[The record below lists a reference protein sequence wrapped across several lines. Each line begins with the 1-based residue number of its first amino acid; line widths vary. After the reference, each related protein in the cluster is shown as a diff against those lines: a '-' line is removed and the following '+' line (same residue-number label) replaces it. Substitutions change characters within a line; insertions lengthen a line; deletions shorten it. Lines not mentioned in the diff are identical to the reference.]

1 MKTLRLGICGL
12 GTVASGVVNVLNR
25 NRELITSRAGC
36 AIEIIQVAS
45 RSKKDNCDLT
55 GIEFTTDLNAVVNNP
70 DVDVVLELIGGYDVA
85 KGIVESAL
93 KAGKHVV
100 TANKALIAEHGN
112 ELFALAQEHGVTV
125 SYEAGVAG
133 GIPVIKVLREG
144 LTANAVTSIA
154 GIINGT
160 GNFILTEMK
169 DKGRAFED
177 VLAEAQALGYAEADP
192 TFDVEGIDAAHK
204 LTILASSA
212 FGISLQ
218 FDKTFTEGIG
228 SLSTFDVKHAAELGY
243 VIKHLGIARKRDE
256 GIELRVH
263 PALVPDSEL
272 LADVDGVMNA
282 VMVNGDAVGKTL
294 YYGAGAGSEA
304 TASAVIAD
312 VVDIAREFAK
322 GVAGVVPS
330 LGFNAELRTEPRVLS
345 IEETVCPYYLRIM
358 VDDTPGTLAKIATV
372 MSEHSIN
379 IESVAQNEAEQVGDV
394 IPLIIMTHEVNEAL
408 MNKAI
413 EAIEA
418 LESTQG
424 SIVKLRVAQF

>member
-25 NRELITSRAGC
+25 NRDLITSRAGC
-36 AIEIIQVAS
+36 SIEIVQVAS
-45 RSKKDNCDLT
+45 RRKRDNCDLS
-55 GIEFTTDLNAVVNNP
+55 GVDFTTDLNAVVNNP

-85 KGIVESAL
+85 KDIVETAL

-112 ELFALAQEHGVTV
+112 ELFSLARENGVIIG
-125 SYEAGVAG
+125 YEAGVAG
-133 GIPVIKVLREG
+133 GIPVIKALREG
-144 LTANAVTSIA
+144 LTANAIQSIA

-169 DKGRAFED
+169 ERGRAFED

-218 FDKTFTEGIG
+218 FDKTFTEGI
-228 SLSTFDVKHAAELGY
+228 SNLSTLDVKHAADLGY

-256 GIELRVH
+256 GVEVRVH
-263 PALVPDSEL
+263 PALVEDSEL
-272 LADVDGVMNA
+272 LARVDGVMNA
-282 VMVNGDAVGKTL
+282 VVINGDAVGKTL

-312 VVDIAREFAK
+312 VIDIAREYSK
-322 GVAGVVPS
+322 DVSGVVPS
-330 LGFNAELRTEPRVLS
+330 LGFNDELLNDLPVLP
-345 IEETVCPYYLRIM
+345 IDETVCPFYIRIM
-358 VDDTPGTLAKIATV
+358 VDDTPGTLAKVATV
-372 MSEHSIN
+372 MSDLGIN

-394 IPLIIMTHEVNEAL
+394 IPLIIMTHAIQEAVMNEAIL
-408 MNKAI
+408 
-413 EAIEA
+413 AIEA

-424 SIVKLRVAQF
+424 KVIKIRVAQF

>member
-25 NRELITSRAGC
+25 NRDLITSRAGC
-36 AIEIIQVAS
+36 SIEIVQIAS
-45 RSKKDNCDLT
+45 RRKKDNCDLT
-55 GIEFTTDLNAVVNNP
+55 GIDFTTDLDAVVNNP
-70 DVDVVLELIGGYDVA
+70 DIDVVLELIGGYETARTV
-85 KGIVESAL
+85 VESAL

-112 ELFALAQEHGVTV
+112 ELFALARENGV
-125 SYEAGVAG
+125 SIGYEAGVAG
-133 GIPVIKVLREG
+133 GIPVIKALREG
-144 LTANAVTSIA
+144 LTANAITSLA

-204 LTILASSA
+204 LTILASCA
-212 FGISLQ
+212 FGMPLQ
-218 FDKTFTEGIG
+218 FDKTFTEGI
-228 SLSTFDVKHAAELGY
+228 SNLSTFDVKHAAELGY
-243 VIKHLGIARKRDE
+243 VIKHLGIACKRE
-256 GIELRVH
+256 NGVEVRVH
-263 PALVPDSEL
+263 PTLVADDEL
-272 LADVDGVMNA
+272 IARVDGVMNA
-282 VMVNGDAVGKTL
+282 VLVNGDAVGKTL

-304 TASAVIAD
+304 TASAVLAD
-312 VVDIAREFAK
+312 VIDIAREYAS

-330 LGFNAELRTEPRVLS
+330 LAFTDELLNDLPVLP
-345 IEETVCPYYLRIM
+345 IDEAVCPFYLRIM
-358 VDDTPGTLAKIATV
+358 VDDSPGTLAKISSV
-372 MSEHSIN
+372 MSEHGIN

-394 IPLIIMTHEVNEAL
+394 IPLIIMTHEVSESL

-413 EAIEA
+413 SAIEA

-424 SIVKLRVAQF
+424 SIVKIRVAQF

>member
-25 NRELITSRAGC
+25 NRDLITSRAGC
-36 AIEIIQVAS
+36 AIEIVQVAS
-45 RSKKDNCDLT
+45 RRQKDNCDLT
-55 GIEFTTDLNAVVNNP
+55 GIDFTTDLDAVVKNP
-70 DVDVVLELIGGYDVA
+70 DVDVVLELIGGYDAA
-85 KGIVESAL
+85 KAIVEGAL

-112 ELFALAQEHGVTV
+112 ELFTLARENGVTIG
-125 SYEAGVAG
+125 YEAGVAG
-133 GIPVIKVLREG
+133 GIPVIKALREG

-204 LTILASSA
+204 LAILASCA
-212 FGISLQ
+212 FGMRLQ
-218 FDKTFTEGIG
+218 FEKIFTEGI
-228 SLSTFDVKHAAELGY
+228 SNLSTFDVKHAAELGY
-243 VIKHLGIARKRDE
+243 VIKHLGIACKRE
-256 GIELRVH
+256 SGVEVRVH
-263 PALVPDSEL
+263 PTLVSDDEL
-272 LADVDGVMNA
+272 IARVDGVMNA
-282 VMVNGDAVGKTL
+282 VLVNGDAVGKTL

-304 TASAVIAD
+304 TASAVLAD
-312 VVDIAREFAK
+312 VIDIAREYAN
-322 GVAGVVPS
+322 GVAGIVPALAFS
-330 LGFNAELRTEPRVLS
+330 DELLNDLTVLP
-345 IEETVCPYYLRIM
+345 IDDAVCPFYLRIM
-358 VDDTPGTLAKIATV
+358 VDDSPGTLAKISSV
-372 MSEHSIN
+372 MSEHGIN
-379 IESVAQNEAEQVGDV
+379 IESVVQNEAEQVGDV
-394 IPLIIMTHEVNEAL
+394 IPLIIMTHEVGEAL

-413 EAIEA
+413 SAIEE

-424 SIVKLRVAQF
+424 SIVKIRVAQF